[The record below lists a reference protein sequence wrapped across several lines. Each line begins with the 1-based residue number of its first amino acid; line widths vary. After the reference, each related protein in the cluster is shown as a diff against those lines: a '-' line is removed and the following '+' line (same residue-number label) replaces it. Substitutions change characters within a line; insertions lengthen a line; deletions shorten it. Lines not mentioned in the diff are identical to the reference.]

1 MLPFLLYAITGG
13 TTGVQVFRL
22 VMWAVWGK
30 AVHPLEHVSLLGSVV
45 LIVVAVFSLW
55 RPRPAAWVALIATLC
70 MWSFYGPALYKSVG
84 VAFTSR
90 GFPLFVF
97 LPPALLL
104 VTTCYAIMAG
114 PLRERLDRAPGWF
127 FPEEASRGVK
137 VAVEILLLIACLTVV
152 ASWFFVGV
160 ESTVTHEMRWTYGR
174 EKNARGQRE
183 IFLIYKEHPYYYER
197 FFSEE
202 LARYLE
208 SLGRE
213 TVPVTFKV
221 TSDFG
226 KVRGYSIREVG
237 QWTGRSKGW
246 TSGGSACG
254 GILPPCPPSG
264 QPRPPSPWSS

>member
-1 MLPFLLYAITGG
+1 MPFLLYAITGMA
-13 TTGVQVFRL
+13 TGAQVFRL
-22 VMWAVWGK
+22 VMWAVWGRPS
-30 AVHPLEHVSLLGSVV
+30 HPLEHVSLLGSVV
-45 LIVVAVFSLW
+45 LIGAAFFSLW
-55 RPRPAAWVALIATLC
+55 RGRQAAWVALIATLC
-70 MWSFYGPALYKSVG
+70 MWSFYGAAVFKSVG
-84 VAFTSR
+84 VAVTSR

-104 VTTCYAIMAG
+104 VTTCYALGAG
-114 PLRERLDRAPGWF
+114 PLRERLDRAPGWL

-137 VAVEILLLIACLTVV
+137 FAVQVLALIVSVTVL
-152 ASWFFVGV
+152 ASAFFVGV
-160 ESTVTHEMRWTYGR
+160 ERTVTHEMRWTYGR

-183 IFLIYKEHPYYYER
+183 IFLIYKDFPYYYER
-197 FFSEE
+197 FFSED

-208 SLGRE
+208 SLGGD

-237 QWTGRSKGW
+237 HWTGRSKGW

-254 GILPPCPPSG
+254 GILPPCPPPG
-264 QPRPPSPWSS
+264 QPRSPSPWSS

>member
-1 MLPFLLYAITGG
+1 MLPLLLYAITGG

-30 AVHPLEHVSLLGSVV
+30 AVHPLGHVSLLGSVV
-45 LIVVAVFSLW
+45 LIVVAFFSLW

-84 VAFTSR
+84 VAVTSR

-114 PLRERLDRAPGWF
+114 PLRERLDRAPGWL
-127 FPEEASRGVK
+127 FPEAASRGVK
-137 VAVEILLLIACLTVV
+137 VAVEILLLIASLTVV

-160 ESTVTHEMRWTYGR
+160 ERTVTHEMRWTYGR
-174 EKNARGQRE
+174 GESVRGQRE
-183 IFLIYKEHPYYYER
+183 IFLIYTEHPYYYER
-197 FFSEE
+197 FHSED

-208 SLGRE
+208 SLGGE

-221 TSDFG
+221 TRDFG
-226 KVRGYSIREVG
+226 KVRGYSIHEVG
-237 QWTGRSKGW
+237 QWTGRGKGW
-246 TSGGSACG
+246 TSGGSGCG
-254 GILPPCPPSG
+254 GILPPCPPPG
-264 QPRPPSPWSS
+264 QPRSPSPWSS